1 MKKKYLIYPLISLI
15 FFVKPVKLFLHTVLA
30 ESVYIPVLKAEKF
43 IEEVFM
49 IHSEYERL
57 NELLLMAMS
66 QIDEQN
72 RKRIFSIWREG
83 LDTSFVL
90 ARALYF
96 DPFGLVQKI
105 TLDKGLKDGVK
116 YGMPVVYKGVLV
128 GKVYYTSSNLSFVMT
143 MYNDNFRVGVV
154 DKRTGILGVYE
165 GGSSP
170 RLLYVPVWADV
181 AKGDTLVTSGIG
193 IIRGGIYVGR
203 ITSVEKTGKEN
214 FFYKIKVKP
223 FWDFSSSGLF
233 GIVK

>member
-1 MKKKYLIYPLISLI
+1 MRKQYLIYPLISII
-15 FFVKPVKLFLHTVLA
+15 FFVKPVKLFLHTILA
-30 ESVYIPVLKAEKF
+30 DSIYIPVLKAEKF

-49 IHSEYERL
+49 IYSEYERL
-57 NELLLMAMS
+57 NELLLMAMF
-66 QIDEQN
+66 QIDAQN

-83 LDTSFVL
+83 LDASFVL

-105 TLDKGLKDGVK
+105 TLDKGQNDGVK
-116 YGMPVVYKGVLV
+116 YGMAVVYKGFLV
-128 GKVYYTSSNLSFVMT
+128 GKIYYTSANLSFVMT
-143 MYNDNFRVGVV
+143 MFNDNFRVGVV
-154 DKRTGILGVYE
+154 DMRTGTLGVYE

-170 RLLYVPVWADV
+170 KLLYVPVWADV
-181 AKGDTLVTSGIG
+181 SKGDTLVTSGIG
-193 IIRGGIYVGR
+193 IIRGGIYVGVV
-203 ITSVEKTGKEN
+203 TSVEKTGKED